1 MPRRGAPLAKRARR
15 VRAARGDVLRHR
27 AAAVARAAHALVPE
41 APATTLALAALLDDT
56 GRGPEAASLYD
67 ALLDDPKVRDT
78 DHADGVL
85 GAAAGSRGVGLAAG
99 LALAIE
105 FTAIAR
111 SPGGWRDDTFM
122 CTVAF
127 TAWSFVRLRS
137 DATIPRGV
145 TAGVAAAA
153 ACLTR
158 ITALSFVVPGLLWIL
173 LESRRDRKVR
183 TSVATAALVA
193 TALIAPYLIS
203 CAVVIGDRGYDGRIS
218 DSDWGGVVAAMTVPF
233 REGDA
238 AAAFS
243 AGLDALEALLAEKGF
258 RCGEGGA
265 RNVLPDRPVEPGV
278 DDR

>member
-1 MPRRGAPLAKRARR
+1 
-15 VRAARGDVLRHR
+15 
-27 AAAVARAAHALVPE
+27 
-41 APATTLALAALLDDT
+41 
-56 GRGPEAASLYD
+56 
-67 ALLDDPKVRDT
+67 
-78 DHADGVL
+78 
-85 GAAAGSRGVGLAAG
+85 
-99 LALAIE
+99 
-105 FTAIAR
+105 
-111 SPGGWRDDTFM
+111 M

-203 CAVVIGDRGYDGRIS
+203 CAVVIGDPFFAINDHTRYYR
-218 DSDWGGVVAAMTVPF
+218 AA
-233 REGDA
+233 EGL
-238 AAAFS
+238 S
-243 AGLDALEALLAEKGF
+243 AESSMSSPP
-258 RCGEGGA
+258 R
-265 RNVLPDRPVEPGV
+265 
-278 DDR
+278 